1 MCEYTCEEHARG
13 LALCHTLCP
22 SSCPTLTPWKR
33 SSSLRALSQP
43 APSSWWLFAL
53 SSSSSSV
60 PDQLPALP
68 TYSQP
73 QQKKITHLV
82 TDSMHSSNQQPFTPC
97 SYNPKQQTSPLL
109 THRLLYL
116 CTRDFQ
122 QHISIPV
129 LVYIN
134 LINSPDT
141 CAIALRTTIQC
152 CSYKWQL

>member
-43 APSSWWLFAL
+43 APSSWWLLAL
-53 SSSSSSV
+53 SSFSSSV

-82 TDSMHSSNQQPFTPC
+82 TACTVQINSHLPLAATTPSSKHHHFSLTGCYTSAQGIFN
-97 SYNPKQQTSPLL
+97 NTSPSLSS
-109 THRLLYL
+109 Y
-116 CTRDFQ
+116 
-122 QHISIPV
+122 ISI
-129 LVYIN
+129 
-134 LINSPDT
+134 
-141 CAIALRTTIQC
+141 
-152 CSYKWQL
+152 